1 MIQIIISVTR
11 ITKKPSLV
19 VIYNQSSFMP
29 EAHRV
34 SCNLAFKLNM
44 VSEAETL
51 VDNPKITTDKAIN
64 SVYFYHVVLQVC
76 LAMCGNKHF

>member
-1 MIQIIISVTR
+1 
-11 ITKKPSLV
+11 
-19 VIYNQSSFMP
+19 MP

-51 VDNPKITTDKAIN
+51 VDNPKITTDKEIN
-64 SVYFYHVVLQVC
+64 SVYWQHVGINTSDWFVFFVIKCQI
-76 LAMCGNKHF
+76 AEH